1 MMAIIYR
8 FVNSWPDSLE
18 SDLNLEIT
26 TPHVHA
32 LHDWG
37 FVFMII
43 AQLYNHI
50 ILESDLTSFKFKQR
64 ATGHRP

>member
-43 AQLYNHI
+43 AQLLFVEKVKTNHK
-50 ILESDLTSFKFKQR
+50 SYDWS
-64 ATGHRP
+64 

>member
-43 AQLYNHI
+43 AQLLLVEKVKTNHK
-50 ILESDLTSFKFKQR
+50 SYDWS
-64 ATGHRP
+64 